1 MTDHRPEAAATE
13 WHQMVLPATLRDIA
27 ETVPVWKGLAGS
39 SKGRHVSPALRA
51 AWKKPLT
58 ARAAWED
65 GKMGHALTRAAVP
78 FGGRVLEGGCCLLL
92 QRIDGSVS
100 LLPSFPAGP
109 CSGAL
114 VPPRWDGRPSA
125 TAHSRNVLTPYRQKQ
140 VPGISMAPGWEAAT
154 RASFPGGTGSALT
167 KQPVTLPPERL

>member
-1 MTDHRPEAAATE
+1 
-13 WHQMVLPATLRDIA
+13 MVLPATLRDIA

-39 SKGRHVSPALRA
+39 SKGSHMSPALRA

-78 FGGRVLEGGCCLLL
+78 FAGRVLEGGCCLLL
-92 QRIDGSVS
+92 QRTDGSVS

-114 VPPRWDGRPSA
+114 VPSCWTVDPVPQLTAETCSLRTGRNRSEE
-125 TAHSRNVLTPYRQKQ
+125 SVWRQGGRQPPVPLFQ
-140 VPGISMAPGWEAAT
+140 VELEVP
-154 RASFPGGTGSALT
+154 
-167 KQPVTLPPERL
+167 